1 MHNYDVLFR
10 NCKCVKWW
18 RKNWC
23 PTWLGCASSAFQPF
37 SVCNEYGFFL
47 VNTPLTTNVISKAL
61 IFFSQGFQRNIHR
74 FWLWIRQQEEVRQ
87 VAVGDGSVNPPS
99 LLPLQSKTTFVW
111 RCHPFHC
118 YKMFCHITIYFNT
131 PLTTYALFAKHSPF
145 VTWGFQW
152 NIPTFSPLSCP
163 WMWQAETLL
172 FLHLWTC
179 LQIQVKLIHAP
190 KP

>member
-1 MHNYDVLFR
+1 MCQMVRKKLMPRVVGLRLFR
-10 NCKCVKWW
+10 I
-18 RKNWC
+18 
-23 PTWLGCASSAFQPF
+23 PTVLRMQWIWIFLSIRRSQRTNFQ
-37 SVCNEYGFFL
+37 GTHFFH
-47 VNTPLTTNVISKAL
+47 PGISTT
-61 IFFSQGFQRNIHR
+61 IHR

-152 NIPTFSPLSCP
+152 SIPTFSPLSCP
-163 WMWQAETLL
+163 WMWQVETLL

-179 LQIQVKLIHAP
+179 LQIQPKSIHAP